1 LKIEQIF
8 LNRHVEN
15 PGLKFLS
22 YKFEPDLV
30 FVFGVK
36 EIIDELSIHSLLRET
51 YPSALLIGCSSAG
64 EILNTDVYDDSVIV
78 TLLKF
83 EDTVVK
89 GEMIRINEK
98 DDSFSAGKYISDK
111 LKNENLKHLFVL
123 SEGLNI
129 NGTELVKGLQSSLQ
143 KKVSLS
149 GGLAADGNRFEQTYV
164 MFNDSFDINII
175 AAVGFYSNKLK
186 VGCGS
191 FGGWEPFGPERLV
204 TRSVGNVV
212 YEFDSR
218 PALEL
223 YKNYLGDH
231 AKGLPAT
238 GLLFPLSIKDK
249 DKGTSIVRS
258 IVAVNEST
266 NSLVF
271 AGEVAEHSI
280 ARLMKTNSGKLI
292 DGAGTAVN
300 NCFVK
305 KPEASF
311 EFALVVSCFG
321 RKLVLKQQI
330 EEEIETLKKS
340 LGSSTLISGFYS
352 YGEIAPVKFCDNS
365 ELQNQTLSLTL
376 LSEN

>member
-8 LNRHVEN
+8 LNRHTKN
-15 PGLKFLS
+15 PRLKFKS
-22 YKFEPDLV
+22 FEFGPELII
-30 FVFGVK
+30 VFGVK
-36 EIIDELSIHSLLRET
+36 EIIDEFSLHLLLREIF
-51 YPSALLIGCSSAG
+51 PSALLIGCTSAG
-64 EILNTDVYDDSVIV
+64 QILNTDVSDDSVVV

-83 EDTVVK
+83 NDTVVQ
-89 GEMIRINEK
+89 GCMVRINDK
-98 DDSFSAGKYISDK
+98 DDSFSAGKYISSK
-111 LKNENLKHLFVL
+111 LKDENLRHLLVL

-129 NGTELVKGLQSSLQ
+129 NGTELVKGLQNILP
-143 KKVSLS
+143 KKISVS
-149 GGLAADGNRFEQTYV
+149 GGMAADGNRFEHTFV
-164 MFNDSFDINII
+164 MLNDHYDSNII
-175 AAVGFYSNKLK
+175 AAVGFYGNKLK

-223 YKNYLGDH
+223 YKNYLGDY

-238 GLLFPLSIKDK
+238 GLLFPLSIKDNDK
-249 DKGTSIVRS
+249 DTSIVRT

-271 AGEVAEHSI
+271 AGEVPEHSI
-280 ARLMKTNSGKLI
+280 VRLMKTNSEKLI
-292 DGAGTAVN
+292 EGAGKAVK
-300 NCFVK
+300 NCYSK
-305 KPEASF
+305 SPAAPF
-311 EFALVVSCFG
+311 EFALVVSCIG
-321 RKLVLKQQI
+321 RKLVLKQQV

-340 LGSSTLISGFYS
+340 LGNSTVISGFYS
-352 YGEIAPVKFCDNS
+352 YGEIAPVKYCDNS